1 MLMFVVWMDLLL
13 AILKKSAVHSCKL
26 IFFLVACQSV
36 CFDDVCFWCQWYL
49 EYLLF
54 TAYTWCSSFL
64 ACSCQTLAQKKPS
77 PTRRRT
83 FASRTATKMLFNT
96 SCPQVLHVFFSKVL
110 SCNLS
115 TCFVDFVKTS
125 NRTESWSKPSNWG
138 SETTGECTDGN
149 RSSAQSSGG
158 YEGWA
163 SAKVDTLLQKCDQM
177 SIRHYKHTLKSYC
190 RLFFGAFD
198 LNSEHPLAACFE

>member
-1 MLMFVVWMDLLL
+1 
-13 AILKKSAVHSCKL
+13 
-26 IFFLVACQSV
+26 
-36 CFDDVCFWCQWYL
+36 
-49 EYLLF
+49 
-54 TAYTWCSSFL
+54 
-64 ACSCQTLAQKKPS
+64 
-77 PTRRRT
+77 
-83 FASRTATKMLFNT
+83 
-96 SCPQVLHVFFSKVL
+96 
-110 SCNLS
+110 
-115 TCFVDFVKTS
+115 VDFVKTS